1 MSKALRA
8 SAGVPSGHFDHQG
21 VPQIQECML
30 IDDRHCIVMDLK
42 QGQCLSACFME
53 HAVLRESAMDSPK
66 VARIYARLL
75 DLLACAHAAG
85 VDHRDMDTDLI
96 FIQEGGSI
104 QMLGFG
110 AKAAL
115 GDSVLNRLFQRQ
127 SHHCLQIRWSSG
139 SIHLIRSAFVSYWLR
154 PCISWSFRP
163 LLIGQKFF

>member
-1 MSKALRA
+1 
-8 SAGVPSGHFDHQG
+8 
-21 VPQIQECML
+21 ML

>member
-8 SAGVPSGHFDHQG
+8 SAGVHSGHFDHQG

-75 DLLACAHAAG
+75 DLLACAHAEG

-110 AKAAL
+110 VKAPWA
-115 GDSVLNRLFQRQ
+115 
-127 SHHCLQIRWSSG
+127 I
-139 SIHLIRSAFVSYWLR
+139 AF
-154 PCISWSFRP
+154 
-163 LLIGQKFF
+163 